1 MSHTE
6 KELDFGIRH
15 AIVETPKEGFE
26 TDWLKPKTLF
36 QPLEHEKLS
45 KLEDFFKPQ
54 DLKAIIIRKDYADF
68 STAATTLEV
77 ELFRLPRYSE
87 IITCWFNVPTA
98 FAGGAITAYTISVGP
113 DGTETTLQTAQSV
126 FTGATGLKK
135 AVGTDFTTNRPIY
148 STTTSTVIKALATST
163 TANLNAATAGIADF
177 FFLYYQYG

>member
-54 DLKAIIIRKDYADF
+54 DLKAIIIRIIPKRSVTQAI
-68 STAATTLEV
+68 L
-77 ELFRLPRYSE
+77 LF
-87 IITCWFNVPTA
+87 
-98 FAGGAITAYTISVGP
+98 VGS
-113 DGTETTLQTAQSV
+113 L
-126 FTGATGLKK
+126 LKLLGK
-135 AVGTDFTTNRPIY
+135 F
-148 STTTSTVIKALATST
+148 
-163 TANLNAATAGIADF
+163 
-177 FFLYYQYG
+177 